1 MNANCSNV
9 MGSNNN
15 ICAGTSVLNDGV
27 IPAVDTSNTAWA
39 SQLFTLDGNRRVI
52 RLSFELESENH
63 DRMELAVFNCP
74 EMGIGL
80 SSVTVYF
87 DSSFRP
93 DRDDSTLGT
102 FNTDSQVTDTSCDHL
117 LVFCVKYDTTMPRTR
132 FINLEI
138 PPASSRDYVFLGEVT
153 FLNGGSEQGSDFA
166 SPIEGI
172 IQQSCGLKLVTFIYY
187 SESKFAAMFYS

>member
-1 MNANCSNV
+1 

-93 DRDDSTLGT
+93 DRDNSTLGSCIME
-102 FNTDSQVTDTSCDHL
+102 SQLTDTSCDRL
-117 LVFCVKYDTTMPRTR
+117 LEICVKYNTTMPPTR
-132 FINLEI
+132 FVNLEI
-138 PPASSRDYVFLGEVT
+138 PRANSDYVFLGEVT
-153 FLNGGSEQGSDFA
+153 FLNGGNDPCYLTPRPSM
-166 SPIEGI
+166 
-172 IQQSCGLKLVTFIYY
+172 Y
-187 SESKFAAMFYS
+187 

>member
-9 MGSNNN
+9 TGSNNN

-39 SQLFTLDGNRRVI
+39 SQLFTLDENRRPI
-52 RLSFELESENH
+52 RLSFELDSENH

-74 EMGIGL
+74 RMGIGF

-102 FNTDSQVTDTSCDHL
+102 FIMDSQVMNTSCDRL
-117 LVFCVKYDTTMPRTR
+117 LVFCVKYDTTMPQNATQ

-138 PPASSRDYVFLGEVT
+138 PRASSRDYVFLGEVT
-153 FLNGGSEQGSDFA
+153 FLNGGSEPGCDFTM
-166 SPIEGI
+166 PTEGI
-172 IQQSCGLKLVTFIYY
+172 IHQSCGFKLVTF
-187 SESKFAAMFYS
+187 